1 MPKKKTGLIK
11 PQNEYDSILSGVVE
25 LLKQSRRLTAR
36 SINAIMTAT
45 YWEIGRRIV
54 EIEQKG
60 EERAEYGEKLLE
72 ASCRRFNQSFRTW
85 FFSS

>member
-25 LLKQSRRLTAR
+25 LLEQSRRLTAR

-45 YWEIGRRIV
+45 Y
-54 EIEQKG
+54 
-60 EERAEYGEKLLE
+60 
-72 ASCRRFNQSFRTW
+72 
-85 FFSS
+85 